1 MHAELVQYGY
11 ALLDDTGKTISIDKV
26 NRVFGHSHQ
35 FYCPNCKHEM
45 YATYGEGTQLAHF
58 RHNGAK
64 CEYSNYLHALAE
76 QVFIEEYEQCIHD
89 GLPFNLSYHI
99 PVKCVREC
107 IKERSYCGKKNITR
121 TIDLTQYF
129 TKVSREARVEIGER
143 FRRPDILLESE
154 DGKQLWVEIWVSH
167 QTEEEKRKDGTILE
181 LRFHNENEIEEIR
194 KHSLTQSVDKDTSVR
209 IFGEIIPIERP
220 TCEKPVL
227 STPSQKQYSYRAPR
241 PQPKAPPAYIPTIND
256 SIEEQHW
263 VDLGLPSGTL
273 WAEEDA
279 GKMGYYTASRKYGD
293 SLPTRAQAEELR
305 DNCSRDWNKEER
317 RLILTGPSGNSIS
330 FFCRDKHEGWWCQG
344 IVGYDNRSSFA
355 ACFNVEPPLGFYIND
370 RDTDD
375 STSVRLVKQP

>member
-1 MHAELVQYGY
+1 MPADLVQYGY
-11 ALLDDTGKTISIDKV
+11 ALLDDTGKTISIGEVSRK
-26 NRVFGHSHQ
+26 FGHTHK
-35 FYCPNCKHEM
+35 FYCPHCKNEM
-45 YATYGEGTQLAHF
+45 YATYGEHIQQPHF

-76 QVFIEEYEQCIHD
+76 QVFIEEYEHCIHD
-89 GLPFNLSYHI
+89 GLPFYLSYHI
-99 PVKCVREC
+99 LAKCVREC

-194 KHSLTQSVDKDTSVR
+194 KHSLTQSVAKDTSVR
-209 IFGEIIPIERP
+209 IFGDIIPLERP
-220 TCEKPVL
+220 TCERPDL
-227 STPSQKQYSYRAPR
+227 STLPHKQYSYRPSR
-241 PQPKAPPAYIPTIND
+241 PKPKVPSTDIPIND

-279 GKMGYYTASRKYGD
+279 GKMVYYAASSHFGNY
-293 SLPTRAQAEELR
+293 LPTESHAEELR
-305 DNCSRDWNKEER
+305 KYCSREWDRER
-317 RLILTGPSGNSIS
+317 RCLILTGPSGNSIS
-330 FFCRDKHEGWWCQG
+330 FFCRDKHEGWWCRNLYG
-344 IVGYDNRSSFA
+344 RDYNGTYAS
-355 ACFNVEPPLGFYIND
+355 CFNILPPLDFFVND
-370 RDTDD
+370 RGVEK
-375 STSVRLVKQP
+375 SSCVRLVK